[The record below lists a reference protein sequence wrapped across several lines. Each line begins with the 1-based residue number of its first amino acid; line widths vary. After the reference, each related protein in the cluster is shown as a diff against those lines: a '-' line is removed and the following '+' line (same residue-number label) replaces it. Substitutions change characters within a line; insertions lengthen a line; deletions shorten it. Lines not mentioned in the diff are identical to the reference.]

1 MAFKM
6 KGIMGMLGM
15 NSKVKGWL
23 KEREGGEAST
33 IQVVPEEDSPVLNF
47 SNTDNESSV
56 LSYSTK
62 FRKKR
67 NKLKK

>member
-15 NSKVKGWL
+15 NIKVKGWL

>member
-15 NSKVKGWL
+15 NSKVKSWL

-33 IQVVPEEDSPVLNF
+33 IQVVPEEYSP
-47 SNTDNESSV
+47 ESSV

>member
-1 MAFKM
+1 MSFKM

-62 FRKKR
+62 FRKNKR
-67 NKLKK
+67 K